1 LSTPTTLQY
10 LADLSWTPPSLGYE
24 FYSASLTRATWRQR
38 LSPSWRPLAPE
49 GLLRQ
54 GCEFG
59 WKYCHPHKLPHHL
72 SCGKIRFWDLSSW
85 LLRPLPEALAPGLL
99 ILLFARQF
107 LDKSNDTSL
116 HILLDPHKRLREGK
130 PVARRQK
137 FVDVGRRWRRA
148 IAAVLARHVWRT
160 SKKNGTGTCKMLEIC
175 CKRLA
180 VMRFL
185 PFSYFCTCWNVIPT
199 PPTKYSDSLSKR
211 RAQHALAA
219 RFNHDEALGCQR
231 GQNGGCCELR
241 AIQGPL
247 VEWRR
252 WAMSMSLE
260 AAAQTMREAMRET
273 VKRHSLLYLVQGG
286 LMVLAG
292 ILALVYPAM
301 ASFAAV
307 FLLGCVL
314 IGSGVV
320 QGINLIDAREVPHFW
335 LQLVSVVLSVIV
347 GVLLIRHR
355 AAGLLVLTLLLLV
368 YFMVEGISKVIF
380 SLTIRPF
387 PNWGW
392 VLASGIVTILI
403 AFYLWASLPVTAIWL
418 LGLLLGIQLICEGAA
433 LGYLAWKVRIS

>member
-1 LSTPTTLQY
+1 M
-10 LADLSWTPPSLGYE
+10 E
-24 FYSASLTRATWRQR
+24 
-38 LSPSWRPLAPE
+38 
-49 GLLRQ
+49 
-54 GCEFG
+54 
-59 WKYCHPHKLPHHL
+59 
-72 SCGKIRFWDLSSW
+72 
-85 LLRPLPEALAPGLL
+85 
-99 ILLFARQF
+99 
-107 LDKSNDTSL
+107 
-116 HILLDPHKRLREGK
+116 
-130 PVARRQK
+130 
-137 FVDVGRRWRRA
+137 
-148 IAAVLARHVWRT
+148 
-160 SKKNGTGTCKMLEIC
+160 M
-175 CKRLA
+175 
-180 VMRFL
+180 
-185 PFSYFCTCWNVIPT
+185 
-199 PPTKYSDSLSKR
+199 
-211 RAQHALAA
+211 
-219 RFNHDEALGCQR
+219 
-231 GQNGGCCELR
+231 
-241 AIQGPL
+241 
-247 VEWRR
+247 
-252 WAMSMSLE
+252 AMTMSLE

-273 VKRHSLLYLVQGG
+273 VKRHSLWYLVQGG
-286 LMVLAG
+286 LMVLGG

-320 QGINLIDAREVPHFW
+320 QGISLIDARQVPHFW

-433 LGYLAWKVRIS
+433 LAYLAWQVRTS